1 MTRLSPGSPLENKAC
16 GGRAGRGRDVRSPGQ
31 TSPARRSTFMF
42 LLFRPP
48 SSKNSSPVQEIP
60 CCAVGHYVL
69 LKRLTTPVSAP
80 GEFLKQWCATP
91 TVTAIVF
98 VAPEPVSAG
107 KLFIVC
113 RSRPQTVPGVVVWRW
128 HLCEGWTVA
137 ALTAEVVTVEDKGQ
151 SAAGAAIKVIR

>member
-1 MTRLSPGSPLENKAC
+1 MTQKNPLDNLHQKKKGFREMTRLSPGSPLENKAC
-16 GGRAGRGRDVRSPGQ
+16 GGRAGRGRDIRSPGQ

-113 RSRPQTVPGVVVWRW
+113 RSRPQTVPGVVV
-128 HLCEGWTVA
+128 
-137 ALTAEVVTVEDKGQ
+137 
-151 SAAGAAIKVIR
+151 